1 MKFLEFF
8 KRAGYAAVVLTMQFT
23 FASFGQEPTVRFD
36 TVQILER
43 ARRLSDE
50 AHNLEPAAEISL
62 QARLADIVWD
72 CDQSLAERLLA
83 RSFEL
88 TIALLK
94 DSPQMD
100 SGSSDA
106 EMLFAHVSSI
116 AAKHN
121 QKLEKKLRERW
132 QETVATVTEKSKELK
147 SDPARIAYLLLRES
161 ASSLKSDKQKARQLF
176 RESVS
181 LRVTQDHVF

>member
-1 MKFLEFF
+1 MKFLELF
-8 KRAGYAAVVLTMQFT
+8 KRPGYAALVLTMQFT
-23 FASFGQEPTVRFD
+23 FASFGQEPTPRFD
-36 TVQILER
+36 TVQVLER

-50 AHNLEPAAEISL
+50 ARNLEPTQEIPL
-62 QARLADIVWD
+62 QARLADAVWD

-88 TIALLK
+88 TIAVLK

-100 SGSSDA
+100 SGSSDP
-106 EMLFAHVSSI
+106 EMLFAYVISI

-132 QETVATVTEKSKELK
+132 RESVATVTEKSKE
-147 SDPARIAYLLLRES
+147 S
-161 ASSLKSDKQKARQLF
+161 
-176 RESVS
+176 
-181 LRVTQDHVF
+181 